1 MLSEKLKTPL
11 FTNVIIRVKKT
22 KALAH
27 IGDEELWKEIKD
39 AFIVNPN
46 YNALPKQLL
55 LIDDVI
61 TTGATLT
68 ACSLAFEKN
77 SLIKLSIAAL
87 ACRL

>member
-1 MLSEKLKTPL
+1 LERNKRYFYYPT
-11 FTNVIIRVKKT
+11 
-22 KALAH
+22 
-27 IGDEELWKEIKD
+27 
-39 AFIVNPN
+39 
-46 YNALPKQLL
+46 YNALPEQLL

-77 SLIKLSIAAL
+77 SSRKLSIAAL